1 MISTRPARF
10 DLPRR
15 HSTPGFHRLARGVS
29 RLALRCVARFDVQ
42 GAEHI
47 PAQGAFI
54 AVMNHLS
61 SFDPLVAIALTPV
74 RPVTLF
80 AAIEH
85 RHDFIV
91 GWALDR
97 LGVIWIDR
105 GEPGRDALRIALNEL
120 ALGTIIGIA
129 PEGTRSKTG
138 ALLEGKTG
146 AAYLATRAS
155 VPLLPA
161 VVWGTEQIQHNLR
174 RFKRTTV
181 YVRAGEIIRLPEGR
195 ADAERLREYTDRIMR
210 RLAALLPPKYRGVY
224 ADLT

>member
-15 HSTPGFHRLARGVS
+15 RSAPGFHRLARGLS
-29 RLALRCVARFDVQ
+29 RLALTCIARLDVQ
-42 GAEHI
+42 GTEHI
-47 PAQGAFI
+47 PAQGAFVGVI
-54 AVMNHLS
+54 NHLS
-61 SFDPLVAIALTPV
+61 AFDPLVVLALMPV

-85 RHDFIV
+85 RSDFFF

-97 LGVIWIDR
+97 LGAIWIDR

-120 ALGTIIGIA
+120 ALGTIMGIA

-155 VPLLPA
+155 VPIVPA

-174 RFKRTTV
+174 RLQRTTV
-181 YVRAGEIIRLPEGR
+181 YVRVGELIRLREGR
-195 ADAERLREYTDRIMR
+195 ADAEKLREYTDLIMR
-210 RLAALLPPKYRGVY
+210 RLAAMLPPQYRGVY